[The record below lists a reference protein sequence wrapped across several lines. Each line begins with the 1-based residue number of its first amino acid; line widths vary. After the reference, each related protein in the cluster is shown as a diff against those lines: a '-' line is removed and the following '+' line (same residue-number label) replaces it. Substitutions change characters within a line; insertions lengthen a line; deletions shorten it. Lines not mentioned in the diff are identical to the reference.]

1 MFASKKLGLTLVIS
15 TLLAACASTPK
26 APNTAVEATSG
37 TTESN
42 ELDLEKMA
50 KERAAQGLSARKTE
64 EQEVHKNISDSSQE
78 PQLSTISEELKA
90 LAAPVANDYQRAVV
104 LMKSNQLDEAFAL
117 FEVVHQ
123 KAPQLAG
130 PLLNQALIHV
140 QRQHFKEAAAL
151 LEQAVIANS
160 KNPYAYNLQ
169 GFVYRQLG
177 QFKNARSA
185 YEMALQLSPNYA
197 KAHFNLGVL
206 AELYLQDL
214 PLALTHFN
222 AYQKA
227 QKQEDA
233 TVAKWIVDL
242 QKRTGVYQAPA
253 KKQAP
258 SQEIIET
265 PAPAEATSVNSSTE
279 NKNTSPES
287 QAETATSTQDTVKSE
302 ATETTTAVGAQP

>member
-26 APNTAVEATSG
+26 NPNAAAETTV
-37 TTESN
+37 TTESS

-50 KERAAQGLSARKTE
+50 KERAAQGLAARKTE
-64 EQEVHKNISDSSQE
+64 AQESSKNISDNSQE
-78 PQLSTISEELKA
+78 PQLAAVSDELKA

-104 LMKSNQLDEAFAL
+104 LMKANQLDEAFSL
-117 FEVVHQ
+117 FEAVHQ

-140 QRQHFKEAAAL
+140 QRQQYKEAAAL
-151 LEQAVIANS
+151 LEKAVAANS
-160 KNPYAYNLQ
+160 KNPYAFNLQ

-177 QFKNARSA
+177 QFKNARTA

-214 PLALTHFN
+214 PLALTHFE
-222 AYQKA
+222 AYQKT
-227 QKQEDA
+227 QKDEDA
-233 TVAKWIVDL
+233 TVGKWIIDL

-253 KKQAP
+253 KKPAA

-265 PAPAEATSVNSSTE
+265 PTPVDATNADNSTE
-279 NKNTSPES
+279 NTKTSPES
-287 QAETATSTQDTVKSE
+287 QADTATSTQDTVKSE
-302 ATETTTAVGAQP
+302 ATDTTSAVGAQP